1 MASIPKTYK
10 DFFNIPKA
18 EVERYYKILL
28 SIDLCLNEKVS
39 LAKAAELCEMN
50 VYEFI
55 EELRSRKIKRITAY
69 DKVED
74 LEAEKDIIEKYSS

>member
-1 MASIPKTYK
+1 MASIPKAYK
-10 DFFNIPKA
+10 DFFNIPKD
-18 EVERYYKILL
+18 EIERYYKILL
-28 SIDLCLNEKVS
+28 SIDLYLNEKVS

-55 EELRSRKIKRITAY
+55 EELRNRKIKRITAY